1 MFTDFSCA
9 ITIIRYNILFI
20 IMIFLSTI
28 LLLAQH
34 YSPSHHI
41 HTRLLKKMRKI
52 NFAHRKIVRG
62 LGVLSY
68 YIEFYVA
75 YRLRIKYY
83 RKIFDFSSLFG
94 CWFFSFTFIITM
106 IVVGVTLLFT
116 LPFKHKK
123 ADAGRKECRWNIGN
137 EIIPQQ
143 KRIIIIIFFLF
154 IRQVNGKNELFM
166 YFSHF
171 LHQPYDD
178 VDVRFY

>member
-41 HTRLLKKMRKI
+41 HTRVLKKWGKSI
-52 NFAHRKIVRG
+52 LHTKKLCVASGSSHA
-62 LGVLSY
+62 
-68 YIEFYVA
+68 IELYVA

-83 RKIFDFSSLFG
+83 RKNLIFRRSLAADFLASHSLLLWCSWGYF
-94 CWFFSFTFIITM
+94 
-106 IVVGVTLLFT
+106 LFT

-123 ADAGRKECRWNIGN
+123 SWCRQEGMSMKYWKWNHSTTI
-137 EIIPQQ
+137 
-143 KRIIIIIFFLF
+143 RIIIIF
-154 IRQVNGKNELFM
+154 IYTSSQWKNELFM

-171 LHQPYDD
+171 LRQPYDD